1 MDRLGA
7 MRAFVAV
14 AEEEGFS
21 AAAKRLGLSP
31 PAVTRA
37 VAALEEALGTRL
49 LRRTTRVVRLTEAGR
64 TFLIDCRRILAAL
77 DEAMAAAAGTQT
89 EPRGRVAVTAPAM
102 FGRRHVA
109 PVMVAL
115 LARHPGL
122 AVQTLFVDRV
132 VDLLEEGIDIAVR
145 IAHLADSSL
154 TAVKVG
160 SMRRVVCA
168 APAYLDAHGTPADPR
183 DLADH
188 EAIAFSQAATEALWS
203 FPAGRRSLTV
213 RPRTRLVVNSAEMA
227 IAAAVAGHGIAR
239 VLSYQA
245 VREVQA
251 GALRIVLAAHEP
263 APVPVHV
270 VHGEGRQVSARSRAV
285 IDFAVERLRA
295 DAPGWIAV

>member
-1 MDRLGA
+1 MDRLDA

-14 AEEEGFS
+14 AEQESFS
-21 AAAKRLGLSP
+21 AAARRLGLSAA
-31 PAVTRA
+31 AVTRA
-37 VAALEEALGTRL
+37 VAAIEEAVGTPL

-64 TFLIDCRRILAAL
+64 GFLADGRRILAAL
-77 DEAMAAAAGTQT
+77 DEAMAAAAGTHS

-122 AVQTLFVDRV
+122 ALQTLFVDRV

-145 IAHLADSSL
+145 IADLADSSL

-160 SMRRVVCA
+160 TMRRVVCA
-168 APAYLDAHGTPADPR
+168 APVYLDAHGTPADPR

-188 EAIAFSQAATEALWS
+188 EAIAFSQTATEALWS
-203 FPAGRRSLTV
+203 FPAGRRSQTV

-227 IAAAVAGHGIAR
+227 VAAAVAGHGIAR

-245 VREVQA
+245 TREVQA
-251 GALRIVLAAHEP
+251 GTLRIILAEHEP

-270 VHGEGRQVSARSRAV
+270 VHGEGRQVTARSRAV
-285 IDFAVERLRA
+285 VDFAVERLRA
-295 DAPGWIAV
+295 DAPAWIAV